1 MALNPTTA
9 PTIFNYLWS
18 TVKYPSNFMSA
29 ATVTATY
36 SPTLTSILVP
46 GTHLKQPDTTFG
58 KFGVGVF
65 LQADGKARVQV
76 VYAK

>member
-1 MALNPTTA
+1 
-9 PTIFNYLWS
+9 
-18 TVKYPSNFMSA
+18 MSA

-46 GTHLKQPDTTFG
+46 GTHLKQPDTTFN

-65 LQADGKARVQV
+65 LQTDGKARVQV
-76 VYAK
+76 VYAKWYIATIRIFNLDQLLS

>member
-1 MALNPTTA
+1 
-9 PTIFNYLWS
+9 
-18 TVKYPSNFMSA
+18 MSA